1 MVLCLLV
8 TGATAFAESPYLYG
22 IHDHDTGQQEFLD
35 HISNGGATGWVT
47 ATVAIGTNPNDRG
60 GVDFSYIA
68 DHGHSVIVRLNNG
81 YCPSGTIPDPSR
93 YADFAQRAANFVAAS
108 KGAHIWIVGNETN
121 LAVEWPVINGRMQY
135 ISPQDYAR
143 CFRRQ

>member
-1 MVLCLLV
+1 MRKPAAFLMVLCLLV

-68 DHGHSVIVRLNNG
+68 ITATALSCD
-81 YCPSGTIPDPSR
+81 
-93 YADFAQRAANFVAAS
+93 
-108 KGAHIWIVGNETN
+108 
-121 LAVEWPVINGRMQY
+121 
-135 ISPQDYAR
+135 
-143 CFRRQ
+143 